1 MTRESPFEQ
10 WRLKYMQ
17 GMAASPEIMRLLAI
31 AFEGGRVAE
40 REACAK
46 LCDAE
51 CNKEDPM
58 KIIGTYESGC
68 YLTAEFLANE
78 IRSRK

>member
-1 MTRESPFEQ
+1 MNIKELAEQAALGFEYDAHPKCFERFAALVRED
-10 WRLKYMQ
+10 
-17 GMAASPEIMRLLAI
+17 
-31 AFEGGRVAE
+31 E

-51 CNKEDPM
+51 CNKEDPI